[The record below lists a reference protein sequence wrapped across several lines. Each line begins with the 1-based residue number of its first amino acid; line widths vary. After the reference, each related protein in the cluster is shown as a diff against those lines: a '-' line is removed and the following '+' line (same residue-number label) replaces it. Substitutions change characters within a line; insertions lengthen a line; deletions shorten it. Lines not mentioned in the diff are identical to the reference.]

1 MTQRRRSNN
10 LASAWTAYH
19 DQALPRILVDLGDGL
34 DGSKVT
40 GAAVKQHDPQFDR
53 LDSNLLNRKIREYRK
68 RATSIT
74 LRRIGWWVLT
84 TMKQKTTVVRIP
96 HSSSASPVTQS
107 RQWTTTTSFMTSLLR
122 SERGRAWVASSP
134 TCAFSRSYGWTS
146 GTRASVLL
154 SMVANHLVEYAVES
168 SGRSLVVTY
177 TQKNVDPE
185 FYINQTM
192 KSNVLKYEESKSIL
206 HYFEGK
212 EQEIFTVRNPLPKK
226 VEPDVVERY
235 IFNESRPQY
244 PAVLQLTMT
253 AVKLA
258 QYGVA
263 SQVQAL

>member
-1 MTQRRRSNN
+1 
-10 LASAWTAYH
+10 
-19 DQALPRILVDLGDGL
+19 
-34 DGSKVT
+34 
-40 GAAVKQHDPQFDR
+40 
-53 LDSNLLNRKIREYRK
+53 
-68 RATSIT
+68 
-74 LRRIGWWVLT
+74 
-84 TMKQKTTVVRIP
+84 
-96 HSSSASPVTQS
+96 
-107 RQWTTTTSFMTSLLR
+107 
-122 SERGRAWVASSP
+122 
-134 TCAFSRSYGWTS
+134 
-146 GTRASVLL
+146 
-154 SMVANHLVEYAVES
+154 MVANHLVEYAVES

-206 HYFEGK
+206 QYFEGK
-212 EQEIFTVRNPLPKK
+212 EQEIFTVRNPLPMK